1 MMMKRVVVAV
11 HIHSCPRSFSKEKIW
26 KFHCSFSFREKA
38 AQSALKLE
46 KSEKKWRK
54 SPHIFNLYK
63 LILCDMFLYQKIPN
77 FLPILW
83 SLWPLEEVC
92 GKVLELLLLLAAVL
106 KFITSPTFHCF
117 SSTASWKMKN
127 TPRFNACIL
136 PTWIPDGAK
145 RATNISDIKN
155 A

>member
-1 MMMKRVVVAV
+1 MKKKEQK
-11 HIHSCPRSFSKEKIW
+11 PRKERISKPSLDDDETSSSSSTYSLMPEVLFKGKDMKISLLIFFQR
-26 KFHCSFSFREKA
+26 KGSTKCSKIR
-38 AQSALKLE
+38 
-46 KSEKKWRK
+46 KKWKKFRK
-54 SPHIFNLYK
+54 SPYIFNLYK

-117 SSTASWKMKN
+117 S
-127 TPRFNACIL
+127 
-136 PTWIPDGAK
+136 
-145 RATNISDIKN
+145 
-155 A
+155 